1 MERIEL
7 DNEDF
12 FDYSETVDQLNSK
25 LTRVDNLVCD
35 HNHKLKMLTKQRDE
49 IESLLKSIKKLEAYL
64 LTLLLKKHE
73 NNI

>member
-12 FDYSETVDQLNSK
+12 FDYSETVDELNTK

-35 HNHKLKMLTKQRDE
+35 NNHKLKMLLKQREE
-49 IESLLKSIKKLEAYL
+49 IETLFKSIKELEVYL
-64 LTLLLKKHE
+64 LTILLKKHE